1 MKIQWDEMNM
11 LLAKIE
17 FRRELAQELIRMNRR
32 DRERMLAKQA
42 AEYADS
48 VCGKDSGTE
57 NHLEWSGRWNRVYH
71 DEITRLAKLKG
82 WPA

>member
-32 DRERMLAKQA
+32 DRERIAEIERQEHVDKQ
-42 AEYADS
+42 E
-48 VCGKDSGTE
+48 GK
-57 NHLEWSGRWNRVYH
+57 
-71 DEITRLAKLKG
+71 
-82 WPA
+82 

>member
-1 MKIQWDEMNM
+1 MPRKKHNDYIQTRNE
-11 LLAKIE
+11 
-17 FRRELAQELIRMNRR
+17 
-32 DRERMLAKQA
+32 LAKQA

-48 VCGKDSGTE
+48 VCGQDSGTE
-57 NHLEWSGRWNRVYH
+57 NNLEWSGRWNRVYH